1 LDAGDLWSL
10 DDRAPTLDPAG
21 LSLTDSVQGAH
32 HTMSSQQSD
41 LGYDSRSADTPRYDT
56 PERRTFTETRRGAKT
71 TELFLTLAIIIGV
84 LLATYADEDSLARVD
99 GWRFATYAAVA
110 YIISRGLA
118 KLATREPYE
127 DR

>member
-1 LDAGDLWSL
+1 
-10 DDRAPTLDPAG
+10 
-21 LSLTDSVQGAH
+21 
-32 HTMSSQQSD
+32 MSSQQSD
-41 LGYDSRSADTPRYDT
+41 LGYDSHSADTPHYET
-56 PERRTFTETRRGAKT
+56 PKRRTFTETRRGAKT